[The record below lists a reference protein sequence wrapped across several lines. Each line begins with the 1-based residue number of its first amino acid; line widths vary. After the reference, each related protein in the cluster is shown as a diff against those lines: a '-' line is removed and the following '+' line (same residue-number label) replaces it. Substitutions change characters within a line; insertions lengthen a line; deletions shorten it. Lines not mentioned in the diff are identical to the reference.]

1 MIRYSLKCAKGHTFD
16 SWFRNSDA
24 YEALARDG
32 QLTCAICGGTDVT
45 KSVMA
50 PAVSASDSA
59 APPDPVET
67 PSLPVAADQAE
78 APLSAPASPAEAA
91 LRQLQ
96 QQVREN
102 SDYVGADFAE
112 EARRIHVGE
121 SDERAIWGEA
131 SLQDAKDLH
140 DDGIPVAPLP
150 WMRRRTD

>member
-1 MIRYSLKCAKGHTFD
+1 MIRYALKCAEGHAFD
-16 SWFRNSDA
+16 SWFRNSAA
-24 YEALARDG
+24 YDVLAKDG
-32 QLTCAICGGTDVT
+32 QITCAVCGSTDVT
-45 KSVMA
+45 KSIMA
-50 PAVSASDSA
+50 PAVNASDASVPDTAPAQPVTSA
-59 APPDPVET
+59 D
-67 PSLPVAADQAE
+67 

-96 QQVREN
+96 QHVREN
-102 SDYVGADFAE
+102 SDYVGQDFAT

-121 SDERAIWGEA
+121 ADKRAIWGEA